1 MRKPVMLI
9 SALVLLVAFAGYK
22 VYVKIS
28 QNMALSREAQGEGM
42 QRNTAIPMVKTY
54 EVTPRSLTETLEL
67 VGTIQPETEVVLQP
81 RVSGRLLSLTI
92 EEGQYIQA
100 GAVIGEID
108 AESLRI
114 QLQQSLSTLA
124 EVEASVQQAEVNA
137 SRLKLERD
145 RYYELYQKKYVSASE
160 YENAN
165 SAYLAAQAA
174 LEGVRAK
181 QAAAAKNH
189 ELLQIQLRDTKIT
202 SPISGYVLKKYATA
216 GANLTTGSTIA
227 TIVPL
232 HRVKLAFWVEQAQ
245 AGRIRQGMPVQFTP
259 DAGKNRVY
267 HGTVG
272 PINPTYNTETR
283 TLELIAFLDNPGLE
297 LLPGMF
303 GNTRIALGIK
313 ENVLAVPTV
322 ALISKEGQ
330 QGIYV
335 VNATGL
341 AEFRPVETGLSAQ
354 GYVEILAGLSPREQV
369 IIVGQNR
376 LRDGQPVEVFN
387 EYKEGQANNNNNK
400 SQAKG
405 GVTP

>member
-1 MRKPVMLI
+1 MVSCHYGRPKEVVNVRKPVMLI

-216 GANLTTGSTIA
+216 GANLTTG
-227 TIVPL
+227 VPL
-232 HRVKLAFWVEQAQ
+232 PPLFHYTGSSWLSGWNRPKLGAS
-245 AGRIRQGMPVQFTP
+245 GRGCPSNLRQTPARTGFTTARSARLIPPTIRRPHPG
-259 DAGKNRVY
+259 ANC
-267 HGTVG
+267 
-272 PINPTYNTETR
+272 
-283 TLELIAFLDNPGLE
+283 LLDN
-297 LLPGMF
+297 
-303 GNTRIALGIK
+303 RA
-313 ENVLAVPTV
+313 
-322 ALISKEGQ
+322 
-330 QGIYV
+330 
-335 VNATGL
+335 
-341 AEFRPVETGLSAQ
+341 
-354 GYVEILAGLSPREQV
+354 
-369 IIVGQNR
+369 
-376 LRDGQPVEVFN
+376 
-387 EYKEGQANNNNNK
+387 
-400 SQAKG
+400 
-405 GVTP
+405 

>member
-28 QNMALSREAQGEGM
+28 QNMALSQEAQGEGM

-216 GANLTTGSTIA
+216 GAKLTTGSTIA

-272 PINPTYNTETR
+272 PINPTYNTETS